1 MNSTAEMEDDDKFNE
16 TYDFSYFK
24 SVFNNIETTEIS
36 KILSS
41 ENALTTPLWFQIMDI
56 LALTILSCGF
66 VANLGTIY
74 ILSGGSKLF
83 TAAVRILLRHQAGI
97 DAFCSVCA
105 IILIVQPPFWLTGR
119 THIPLNFYRRQT
131 KFHEDN
137 VFTRVC
143 PFTGGEGGGR
153 ERRCGGGMVPLLQPW
168 TPPPAMHDP
177 LQPCMPPL
185 ATHIPP
191 ATYAPMLS

>member
-1 MNSTAEMEDDDKFNE
+1 MHSMNSTANMEDDDKFNE

-24 SVFNNIETTEIS
+24 SAFNNIETTAIS

-41 ENALTTPLWFQIMDI
+41 ENELFTPLWFQIMDI

-97 DAFCSVCA
+97 DAFCSVCV
-105 IILIVQPPFWLTGR
+105 IILYCSTTILGAF
-119 THIPLNFYRRQT
+119 
-131 KFHEDN
+131 
-137 VFTRVC
+137 
-143 PFTGGEGGGR
+143 
-153 ERRCGGGMVPLLQPW
+153 
-168 TPPPAMHDP
+168 
-177 LQPCMPPL
+177 
-185 ATHIPP
+185 
-191 ATYAPMLS
+191 